1 MATPMTV
8 QTPAPTG
15 VIAEYFGSAG
25 GATNRYYWIQAIY
38 PSGRSLLT
46 SSNLVTTIAGLD
58 HNNVV
63 LVQWNAM
70 AGAIGYNVFY
80 STSTTVPTVGTNFL
94 GTVTGNAYT
103 DNGGPAGAGAVAGQ
117 VIIDGPRTARARYDF
132 AVDGGGAPGLI
143 TLAQSDIIPL
153 GAILIGGFVRVE
165 TNLATATA
173 VGIGTSAGSSTTA
186 LFASTAIATINTGT
200 VSGITALVPTRTTP
214 VLMSAAGTVT
224 ITSTVAALTAG
235 KLDIFIEY
243 EMSLGA

>member
-15 VIAEYFGSAG
+15 VIAEYFG
-25 GATNRYYWIQAIY
+25 TNTGSTAYYYYIQAIY
-38 PSGRSLLT
+38 PSGRSLL
-46 SSNLVTTIAGLD
+46 SPSNLVTTAAALSASGFI
-58 HNNVV
+58 

-70 AGAIGYNVFY
+70 AGAIGYNVY
-80 STSTTVPTVGTNFL
+80 RSTSTTLPTVGTNFM
-94 GTVTGNAYT
+94 GSVTANAFT
-103 DNGGPAGAGAVAGQ
+103 DVGQTIAAGQ

-143 TLAQSDIIPL
+143 TLAQSDTIPL

-186 LFASTAIATINTGT
+186 LLASTAIATINTGT
-200 VSGITALVPTRTTP
+200 VSGITTLVPNRTTP

>member
-1 MATPMTV
+1 MATPMSV

-25 GATNRYYWIQAIY
+25 GATDRYYWIQAIY

-46 SSNLVTTIAGLD
+46 CSNKVTTIAGLD

-80 STSTTVPTVGTNFL
+80 STTTTAPTVGTNFL

-103 DNGGPAGAGAVAGQ
+103 DNGGPNGAGAVAGQ
-117 VIIDGPRTARARYDF
+117 VIIDGVKWARARYSF

-143 TLAQSDIIPL
+143 TLSQSDVIPKNAII
-153 GAILIGGFVRVE
+153 IGGGVVDWTTAGAGA
-165 TNLATATA
+165 TNTTS
-173 VGIGTSAGSSTTA
+173 IGTSAGSSASALLAATA
-186 LFASTAIATINTGT
+186 VASLTGLL
-200 VSGITALVPTRTTP
+200 ALVPTNAVP
-214 VLMSAAGTVT
+214 VRMTADGT
-224 ITSTVAALTAG
+224 ITFTTATAALTAG
-235 KLDIFIEY
+235 IADVMVPYIMPL
-243 EMSLGA
+243 S

>member
-94 GTVTGNAYT
+94 GTV
-103 DNGGPAGAGAVAGQ
+103 NGGPAGAGAVAGQ

-143 TLAQSDIIPL
+143 TLAQSDTIPL

-186 LFASTAIATINTGT
+186 
-200 VSGITALVPTRTTP
+200 
-214 VLMSAAGTVT
+214 
-224 ITSTVAALTAG
+224 
-235 KLDIFIEY
+235 
-243 EMSLGA
+243 

>member
-1 MATPMTV
+1 MATPV
-8 QTPAPTG
+8 SVDNAAPTG

-25 GATNRYYWIQAIY
+25 GSTDRYYWIQAIY

-46 SSNLVTTIAGLD
+46 SSNKVTTIAGLD

-80 STSTTVPTVGTNFL
+80 STTTTIPTVGTNFL
-94 GTVTGNAYT
+94 GTVTANAYT

-117 VIIDGPRTARARYDF
+117 VIIDGVRYARARYDF

-143 TLAQSDIIPL
+143 TLAQSDTIPL
-153 GAILIGGFVRVE
+153 GAIIVGGFIRVS
-165 TNLATATA
+165 TAFATATA
-173 VGIGTSAGSSTTA
+173 VGVGTSAGSSATA
-186 LFASTAIATINTGT
+186 LIASTAIATLNGATGGVT
-200 VSGITALVPTRTTP
+200 TLVPTRAAP
-214 VLMSAAGTVT
+214 VRMTAAGTVT

-235 KLDIFIEY
+235 VMDVFIEY
-243 EMSLGA
+243 VMSLS